1 MILSVEDSTLFY
13 DLWKPLLQYAKKRT
27 KMFPEIN
34 FRKDKAIDVQCGCDM
49 AEWIWSHIEIIDD
62 YLKEHPGMKE
72 DHKSILSG
80 WKRCIHDHWFVERH
94 LKSGS
99 VFLGK
104 SPYVFL

>member
-13 DLWKPLLQYAKKRT
+13 DLWKPLLQYANKRT

-72 DHKSILSG
+72 DHKNILSS
-80 WKRCIHDHWFVERH
+80 WKRCIHDPSPERTAG
-94 LKSGS
+94 LRPDGIAAR
-99 VFLGK
+99 
-104 SPYVFL
+104 